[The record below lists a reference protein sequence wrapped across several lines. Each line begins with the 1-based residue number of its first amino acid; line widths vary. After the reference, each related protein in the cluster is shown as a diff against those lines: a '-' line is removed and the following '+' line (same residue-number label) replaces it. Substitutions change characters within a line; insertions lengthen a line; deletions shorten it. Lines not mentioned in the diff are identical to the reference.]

1 VRLIFV
7 LDCADPAKLAPFWSE
22 ALGYRVTDFGDP
34 YVVLVSARP
43 EDPEILLQ
51 HVPEP
56 KIGKNRMHLDMRV
69 DHLEAEVERLTRW
82 GPASFRRIRSSKK
95 DSAGS

>member
-1 VRLIFV
+1 LET
-7 LDCADPAKLAPFWSE
+7 PN
-22 ALGYRVTDFGDP
+22 
-34 YVVLVSARP
+34 VVLVSARP